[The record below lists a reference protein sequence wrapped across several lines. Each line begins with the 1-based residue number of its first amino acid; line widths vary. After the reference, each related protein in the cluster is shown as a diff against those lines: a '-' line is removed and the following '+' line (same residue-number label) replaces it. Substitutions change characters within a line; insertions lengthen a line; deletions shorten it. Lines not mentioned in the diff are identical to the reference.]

1 MQMLNL
7 KKKINFRKSQILL
20 IGSFLVF
27 IGILFLSWNF
37 FITLRDEVYSDL
49 KLDVVLKDNNKELTI
64 TEIPEVENIPAEEEQ
79 QQPAPV
85 EEVQEEQPAPINYD
99 KYLGVLEIPKI
110 GLKRGFYGIG
120 NRYNSIQYNVTM
132 SDASNLPDE
141 VNGNLILMAH
151 SGDAYISYF
160 AYLWRMNVGDYA
172 YVTYNKVKYTYQ
184 IVDIY
189 EVPKVGYV
197 TINRNYNKTCLTLIT
212 CTKDKDDTQTVYIA
226 EQV

>member
-7 KKKINFRKSQILL
+7 KKKINLRKSQILI

-27 IGILFLSWNF
+27 VGIIFLSWNF

-49 KLDVVLKDNNKELTI
+49 KLDVLLKDDVKELTVA
-64 TEIPEVENIPAEEEQ
+64 EIPEVENIPAEEEQ
-79 QQPAPV
+79 IV
-85 EEVQEEQPAPINYD
+85 EEPVVVQEEIPEPINYD

-120 NRYNSIQYNVTM
+120 NRYNSINYNVTM
-132 SDASNLPDE
+132 ADVSDLPD
-141 VNGNLILMAH
+141 VDKGNLILMAH

-184 IVDIY
+184 IVNIY

-197 TINRNYNKTCLTLIT
+197 TINRDYNKTCLTLIT
-212 CTKDKDDTQTVYIA
+212 CTKDKDDAQTVYIL